1 MKAAFRKAEGQQD
14 LVSQGFSTNLFAIEM
29 QKFPVFAHQWPHW
42 KEAEIPVTDSHR
54 T

>member
-29 QKFPVFAHQWPHW
+29 QKLPVFAHQRPHW
-42 KEAEIPVTDSHR
+42 KEAETPVTDSHR